1 MSRSE
6 MLFEQIK
13 SENINV
19 NVISDALDMD
29 RSTFYRKAKDPHR
42 HFTVDQAMKLRNI
55 LQMSRDLFEA
65 IFF

>member
-29 RSTFYRKAKDPHR
+29 RSTFTARQKTR
-42 HFTVDQAMKLRNI
+42 TGTLR
-55 LQMSRDLFEA
+55 
-65 IFF
+65 